1 MHGLANV
8 GEAEIGSRVGD
19 YVIEAELTTRPG
31 VYAST
36 HRLLPRRAHILVSLP
51 EPAAFELARVLE
63 QLRHPAVPRIY
74 ECGLLA
80 DQRPWLAVAV
90 IEGPTLAERIA
101 SAPLSV
107 GEAAAL
113 LRDVATVIAHAHGH
127 GIVHGGLCAE
137 HVAHTL
143 DGWKIVDWTE
153 AGRAD
158 DFTTDITALATLA
171 YAALARALPTTPIA
185 QRCPGVPAALSR
197 LIDGLFSE
205 YPMPANR
212 VAVTAAQ
219 LVEDLAQPEPEDD
232 AVPIAIEDI
241 VLLDVSRPPP
251 VPMKLRVRA
260 QGTGPVIVAKKGS
273 GRCPD
278 KKES

>member
-1 MHGLANV
+1 MFGALLVNV
-8 GEAEIGSRVGD
+8 GEAELGSRVGD

-36 HRLLPRRAHILVSLP
+36 HRLLPRRAHIITSLP
-51 EPAAFELARVLE
+51 EPGAFELARVLE

-74 ECGLLA
+74 ECGLLS
-80 DQRPWLAVAV
+80 DRRPWLAVAV

-101 SAPLSV
+101 SAPLSMV
-107 GEAAAL
+107 ETAAL
-113 LRDVATVIAHAHGH
+113 LRDVATVIAHAHGN

-158 DFTTDITALATLA
+158 DYATDTTALGSLA

-185 QRCPGVPAALSR
+185 HRCPGVPTSLCR
-197 LIDGLFSE
+197 LIDDLLSE
-205 YPMPANR
+205 YPMPAGR
-212 VAVTAAQ
+212 VAITAAQ
-219 LVEDLAQPEPEDD
+219 LVEDLAQPEPEDE

-260 QGTGPVIVAKKGS
+260 QGTGPVAVN
-273 GRCPD
+273 